1 MACLSPPEL
10 PGSQPACERG
20 GLIADAMGGTWEPR
34 LQLNLSGWFRTTEC
48 GLRLP
53 SGTAGNEGPV
63 SPSPRSLVR
72 W

>member
-34 LQLNLSGWFRTTEC
+34 LQLNLSAGSGPLSVAFTFPQAQQAMRDQ
-48 GLRLP
+48 GLP
-53 SGTAGNEGPV
+53 VPGP
-63 SPSPRSLVR
+63 